1 MNGKKAIKII
11 MLFSILFMLPVVA
24 GAMDISTL
32 LKAVRKQPQA
42 KIDQLAVEQ
51 GNIAVKKAYA
61 PLYPEI
67 SVIGSYENYNSPT
80 NLRPLP
86 PTEVNIMAGEAI
98 PFSRNIGRYGI
109 TATMPVFVKE
119 IFDTAR
125 QLKVLSQKSAV
136 KKQITLIGNQ
146 SAVVS
151 LNSSFTYL
159 SQLENLIHERTA
171 SLDKTREMVKIAVQN
186 GRLPESE
193 LFKVESLIEK
203 LRLQQSDIS
212 NKVIAVSRALY
223 AITGI
228 NLDTSVPMTLTREL
242 PDRGKYITL
251 TLLNKDI
258 EAAKHELQAKKDYL
272 YPKVFLQGSFTE
284 NIGNAY
290 NTDDLISR
298 HYRTISLGLT
308 FPLFDRTSHVDEQ
321 LARIRL
327 KKAKE
332 QYRKTQQDLDAKKS
346 RIREQ
351 RPIIKEA
358 LRKAEKNILLSRK
371 ILEVA
376 KVAYKNRRMTIE
388 DYLTH
393 EVDVLDAETQK
404 SFWKDQ
410 RWHLIAE
417 QALLFGQNLEGVIQ

>member
-1 MNGKKAIKII
+1 MKVKHITMIF
-11 MLFSILFMLPVVA
+11 LSVLLMLPVGA

-32 LKAVRKQPQA
+32 LKAVEKQPQA

-51 GNIAVKKAYA
+51 GKIAVKKAYS
-61 PLYPEI
+61 PLYPKI
-67 SVIGSYENYNSPT
+67 SAIGSYENYNSPT
-80 NLRPLP
+80 NLRPMP
-86 PTEVNIMAGEAI
+86 PTEVNIMAGESI
-98 PFSRNIGRYGI
+98 PFSRNIGRYGV

-119 IFDTAR
+119 IFDTAK

-159 SQLENLIHERTA
+159 TQLAKLIHERIA
-171 SLDKTREMVKIAVQN
+171 SLQKTREMVQLAVQN

-203 LRLQQSDIS
+203 LRLQQSDIL
-212 NKVIAVSRALY
+212 NRIITVSRTIYAL
-223 AITGI
+223 TGI
-228 NLDTSVPMTLTREL
+228 NLDTPVPMTLSREL
-242 PDRGKYITL
+242 RAQGNYITL
-251 TLLNKDI
+251 SLLNKDI
-258 EAAKHELQAKKDYL
+258 EAARHELQAKKDYR
-272 YPKVFLQGSFTE
+272 YPKLFLQGSFTE
-284 NIGNAY
+284 NIGSAY

-298 HYRTISLGLT
+298 HYRRLSLGLV

-332 QYRKTQQDLDAKKS
+332 AYRKAQQDLDAKAAKL
-346 RIREQ
+346 RNQGPIIREAFQ
-351 RPIIKEA
+351 
-358 LRKAEKNILLSRK
+358 KADKNIVLSRK
-371 ILEVA
+371 ILKVA

-388 DYLTH
+388 DYLKH

-404 SFWKDQ
+404 SFWEDQ
-410 RWHLIAE
+410 QWRLIAD